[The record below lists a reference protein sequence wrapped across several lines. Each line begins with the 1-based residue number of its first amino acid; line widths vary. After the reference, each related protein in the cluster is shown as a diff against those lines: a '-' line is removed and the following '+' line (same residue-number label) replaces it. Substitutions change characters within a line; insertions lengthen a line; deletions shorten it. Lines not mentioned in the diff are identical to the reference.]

1 MPGGREVTEEIE
13 DAVQAN
19 KVIALLIAVLALFL
33 ALASAGGKWAQ
44 TAAISENVEAADLW
58 TFYQAKAI
66 RASTLLTAAERL
78 ESETVAESNPAAKA
92 TKEQQSNS
100 WKQTAAR
107 YESEPETQE
116 GRKELAERAKFAEER
131 NTSLAKYH
139 NFEIASAAL
148 EIGVLASATI
158 ITGITVLA
166 WIAGTLGVVGLAF
179 MGIALIA
186 PHT

>member
-1 MPGGREVTEEIE
+1 MGICLIVVAKRGGSKSIVPYVSGSTIVRDRCREATAIVTGGIGFRLFYLRWSEKRKEPDMPGGREVTEEIE

-78 ESETVAESNPAAKA
+78 ESETVAESNPTAKA

-107 YESEPETQE
+107 YESEPET
-116 GRKELAERAKFAEER
+116 
-131 NTSLAKYH
+131 
-139 NFEIASAAL
+139 
-148 EIGVLASATI
+148 
-158 ITGITVLA
+158 
-166 WIAGTLGVVGLAF
+166 
-179 MGIALIA
+179 
-186 PHT
+186 

>member
-107 YESEPETQE
+107 YESEPQTQE

-131 NTSLAKYH
+131 RNTSLAKYH
-139 NFEIASAAL
+139 TSKLLRLHLRSAL
-148 EIGVLASATI
+148 CSLQRPS
-158 ITGITVLA
+158 
-166 WIAGTLGVVGLAF
+166 
-179 MGIALIA
+179 
-186 PHT
+186 